1 MKVSAKEL
9 RRKAALCRRA
19 ASVPTTG
26 STNADRILLE
36 LAEQLEREAEL
47 REQQSP
53 NSGSNSRPDSRID
66 SPGS

>member
-1 MKVSAKEL
+1 VSWGDKGIHEASAREL

-36 LAEQLEREAEL
+36 LAEQFEREADL

-53 NSGSNSRPDSRID
+53 GSG
-66 SPGS
+66 

>member
-1 MKVSAKEL
+1 MKASAKEL

-36 LAEQLEREAEL
+36 LAEQLEHEAEL
-47 REQQSP
+47 REQQSKTG
-53 NSGSNSRPDSRID
+53 GSEPQPAGTID
-66 SPGS
+66 D

>member
-1 MKVSAKEL
+1 MMASAKEL

-36 LAEQLEREAEL
+36 LAEQFEREADL
-47 REQQSP
+47 REQ
-53 NSGSNSRPDSRID
+53 R
-66 SPGS
+66 SPGSG